1 LKFEKYNPDQTI
13 FITDGQQVSHFQV
26 VLDAGAKINPDWK
39 TKSLHR
45 YHGRM
50 SLKGQKMSSR
60 LGGVPIV
67 EDILKTVIEEV
78 KEKNPDVSDVAAG
91 QIGIAAIKFSILR
104 AAAGKNIDFDP
115 DTSLSF
121 EGDSGPYLQYTA
133 VRAQSLLSKGAEAGI
148 SPDAATAINGTEMIE
163 RLVARFPEIMT
174 EAQRDW
180 APHTVVGYL
189 LDLAQSFNSWYGQ
202 GKIIDEDTDATAYR
216 LAVVKAVRQTLVNGL
231 DVLGIDVPERM

>member
-1 LKFEKYNPDQTI
+1 
-13 FITDGQQVSHFQV
+13 
-26 VLDAGAKINPDWK
+26 
-39 TKSLHR
+39 
-45 YHGRM
+45 
-50 SLKGQKMSSR
+50 
-60 LGGVPIV
+60 
-67 EDILKTVIEEV
+67 
-78 KEKNPDVSDVAAG
+78 
-91 QIGIAAIKFSILR
+91 
-104 AAAGKNIDFDP
+104 
-115 DTSLSF
+115 
-121 EGDSGPYLQYTA
+121 
-133 VRAQSLLSKGAEAGI
+133 
-148 SPDAATAINGTEMIE
+148 MIE